1 MKSQIPLSHVR
12 VDIYFLVSP
21 PDQRYIPILNTC
33 TLYWPDGSHI
43 GRRFG
48 PQDKNGPSW
57 MQWPSCSAVDPLF
70 WKLPAL
76 VTQLNFLKF
85 IHPADWLRLARTR
98 TRPHEWR
105 RAARRFEGHDIG
117 YFYPGLGAD
126 GILRQITRPSLR
138 NLHQTFFRATGIRRE
153 MNKTRY
159 IYNLPRQRPPSSFS
173 SLLVGIFPH
182 HLMETI
188 FTSFYS
194 QHCYCEFSTRSLSR
208 MWVSRWWDKCR
219 YGRCFVSALAD
230 W

>member
-1 MKSQIPLSHVR
+1 MNAVA
-12 VDIYFLVSP
+12 
-21 PDQRYIPILNTC
+21 
-33 TLYWPDGSHI
+33 G
-43 GRRFG
+43 
-48 PQDKNGPSW
+48 
-57 MQWPSCSAVDPLF
+57 CSAVDPLF

-85 IHPADWLRLARTR
+85 IHPADWLRLAATR

-126 GILRQITRPSLR
+126 GILHQITRSSLR
-138 NLHQTFFRATGIRRE
+138 NLNQTFFRTTGIRRE

-159 IYNLPRQRPPSSFS
+159 IYILPCRRPLSSFHC
-173 SLLVGIFPH
+173 LKNNTVGRFPS
-182 HLMETI
+182 TI
-188 FTSFYS
+188 WWRLFTSFYS
-194 QHCYCEFSTRSLSR
+194 QHCYCKFSTRSLSR

>member
-1 MKSQIPLSHVR
+1 MNAVAGLLRGRSI
-12 VDIYFLVSP
+12 
-21 PDQRYIPILNTC
+21 ILKITRARN
-33 TLYWPDGSHI
+33 SI
-43 GRRFG
+43 
-48 PQDKNGPSW
+48 
-57 MQWPSCSAVDPLF
+57 
-70 WKLPAL
+70 
-76 VTQLNFLKF
+76 KF
-85 IHPADWLRLARTR
+85 SKIHSSRGLAAAWLRPARDHTSC
-98 TRPHEWR
+98 

-117 YFYPGLGAD
+117 YFYPGLGAN
-126 GILRQITRPSLR
+126 GILHQITRPSLR
-138 NLHQTFFRATGIRRE
+138 NLHQTFFRTTGIRRE

-159 IYNLPRQRPPSSFS
+159 VYNLPRRRPPSSFS
-173 SLLVGIFPH
+173 SLLVGFFPH